1 MCGIVCCMYY
11 EFVSVDKFLFSVE
24 TEIINTLYD
33 YSLLKKF
40 DRNVKKIIFY
50 IFVKRIGDYIIKNPS
65 CLFYY
70 NNTLSENHELFAHFD
85 RDKLTSYFNKICIKL
100 KKVTKR
106 VLFLNDVQKLPERG
120 LLFEQDGNI
129 IDEIILLE
137 SGKPV
142 NYKELSDFLESHSLK
157 DLFSNLSKKV

>member
-1 MCGIVCCMYY
+1 MHY
-11 EFVSVDKFLFSVE
+11 EFVSVDKFLFSIE

-50 IFVKRIGDYIIKNPS
+50 IFVKRVGDYIVEHPS
-65 CLFYY
+65 CLFYH
-70 NNTLSENHELFAHFD
+70 NNKLSSNHELFSHFEEE
-85 RDKLTSYFNKICIKL
+85 KLTSYFNKICTKL

-106 VLFLNDVQKLPERG
+106 VLFLNDVQKLPESG

-137 SGKPV
+137 SSKPV

>member
-1 MCGIVCCMYY
+1 MYY

-50 IFVKRIGDYIIKNPS
+50 IFVKRIGDHIIENPS

-70 NNTLSENHELFAHFD
+70 NNTLSDNHELFTHFD
-85 RDKLTSYFNKICIKL
+85 RNKLTIYFNKICIKL

-106 VLFLNDVQKLPERG
+106 LVFLNSVQELPSSG
-120 LLFEQDGNI
+120 LLSEQDGNI

-137 SGKPV
+137 NSKPV
-142 NYKELSDFLESHSLK
+142 NYKELSDFLDTHSLK
-157 DLFSNLSKKV
+157 DLFSSLSKKV